1 MMEAMTDCQDQDM
14 ALSAYVDG
22 ELGRA
27 EKVQVDAH
35 LASCP
40 RCRAEVARFERLS
53 EMVREADAEEAA
65 DHPMAS
71 LWPAISRGIDAEV
84 PRGARGQRGP
94 GAARGSRAWLDRWR
108 AWAPAWARPVWVPLA
123 IAAVL
128 ALTIALPFFRQ
139 AANLQADDAIV
150 ESVDQGEVMVFP
162 GKKSTIII
170 VRDR

>member
-1 MMEAMTDCQDQDM
+1 METMTDCHDRGL

-27 EKVQVDAH
+27 EKLRVEAH

-40 RCRAEVARFERLS
+40 RCRMEVTRFERLCA
-53 EMVREADAEEAA
+53 MVREADAEETA
-65 DHPMAS
+65 DHPVPS
-71 LWPAISRGIDAEV
+71 LWPAISRGIDEETAS
-84 PRGARGQRGP
+84 GQ
-94 GAARGSRAWLDRWR
+94 SWIERWR

-123 IAAVL
+123 IAAAL

-139 AANLQADDAIV
+139 AATLQADDAIV
-150 ESVDQGEVMVFP
+150 ESVDEGEVMVFP

-170 VRDR
+170 VRDK

>member
-1 MMEAMTDCQDQDM
+1 VRTMEPMTDCHDRDM

-27 EKVQVDAH
+27 EKLRVEGH

-53 EMVREADAEEAA
+53 AMVREADAEETAG
-65 DHPMAS
+65 HPMPT
-71 LWPAISRGIDAEV
+71 LWPSISRAIDQEV
-84 PRGARGQRGP
+84 PR
-94 GAARGSRAWLDRWR
+94 AARDSRSWADRWR
-108 AWAPAWARPVWVPLA
+108 AWAPVWARPIWVPLA
-123 IAAVL
+123 VAAVL
-128 ALTIALPFFRQ
+128 ALTIALPFVRQ
-139 AANLQADDAIV
+139 VANLQADDAIV

-170 VRDR
+170 VRDK

>member
-1 MMEAMTDCQDQDM
+1 MEAMTDCDDRDM
-14 ALSAYVDG
+14 ALSAWVDG
-22 ELGRA
+22 ELGQS
-27 EKVQVDAH
+27 EKLQVDAH
-35 LASCP
+35 LATCE
-40 RCRAEVARFERLS
+40 RCRVEVARFERLS
-53 EMVREADAEEAA
+53 AMVREADAEETA
-65 DHPMAS
+65 DHPMPS
-71 LWPAISRGIDAEV
+71 LWPAISKGIEKEASV
-84 PRGARGQRGP
+84 G
-94 GAARGSRAWLDRWR
+94 RAWLDRWR

-170 VRDR
+170 VRDK

>member
-1 MMEAMTDCQDQDM
+1 MEAMTDCDDRDM
-14 ALSAYVDG
+14 ALSAWVDG
-22 ELGRA
+22 ELGQS
-27 EKVQVDAH
+27 EKLQVDAH
-35 LASCP
+35 LATCE
-40 RCRAEVARFERLS
+40 RCRVEVARFERLS
-53 EMVREADAEEAA
+53 AMVREADAEEAA

-71 LWPAISRGIDAEV
+71 LWPAISGGIEAEI
-84 PRGARGQRGP
+84 PRGARAERGP
-94 GAARGSRAWLDRWR
+94 GTARGGRAWLDRWR

-162 GKKSTIII
+162 GKKSTVII